1 MAELLEDLQRRAE
14 RAGPEAFLA
23 RHKDP
28 LLVRLDERGGKDEPI
43 PWAFAQPPP
52 PTGTNPTAQRAVP
65 VAGGLATVHEVVKV
79 SGSGPRDTVL
89 VGRGADNDVVLE
101 EKSISK
107 VHVAIKRIP
116 DGYLLV
122 DQKSRNGTRLNG
134 QKIPANADTPLKS
147 GDVIHLGDVA
157 VLFVS
162 GQDLLTMMPSLLG

>member
-28 LLVRLDERGGKDEPI
+28 FLVRLDERGGKDEPI
-43 PWAFAQPPP
+43 AWAFTQPT
-52 PTGTNPTAQRAVP
+52 PTGTNPSVPRNVP
-65 VAGGLATVHEVVKV
+65 VAGGLASVLEVVKV
-79 SGSGPRDTVL
+79 SGSGPRDTVT
-89 VGRGADNDVVLE
+89 VGRGTDNDVVLD

-107 VHVAIKRIP
+107 VHLTIKRGLE
-116 DGYLLV
+116 GYTV
-122 DQKSRNGTRLNG
+122 ADQKSRNGTKVNG
-134 QKIPANADTPLKS
+134 QKVPAQAETPLKS

-162 GQDLLTMMPSLLG
+162 SKDLLEMLPSLVG